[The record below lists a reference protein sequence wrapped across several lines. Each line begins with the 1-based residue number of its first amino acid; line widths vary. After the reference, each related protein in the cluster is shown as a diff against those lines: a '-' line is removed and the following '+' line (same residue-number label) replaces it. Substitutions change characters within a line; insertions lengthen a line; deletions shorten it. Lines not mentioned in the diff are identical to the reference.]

1 MARQFFRSA
10 ENPVLLITANNTIL
24 EGGSHVVKLGLNFNV
39 VEDGFLQPHPVFFS
53 GEFYGA
59 DIEVDAILSYPW
71 MRENGI
77 GVFPHR
83 DALAKDHPRFGLFYA
98 WKENQP
104 PRNILRQRPRNQ
116 KRRVRP
122 VLAKPS
128 EWRNPMQY

>member
-1 MARQFFRSA
+1 M
-10 ENPVLLITANNTIL
+10 
-24 EGGSHVVKLGLNFNV
+24 

-83 DALAKDHPRFGLFYA
+83 DALAKDHPRFCLLYA
-98 WKENQP
+98 WKRDVP
-104 PRNILRQRPRNQ
+104 PGPFWVGGPGAR
-116 KRRVRP
+116 KGG
-122 VLAKPS
+122 
-128 EWRNPMQY
+128 